1 MLDKTGLTS
10 SEASHVANFIKE
22 LVKSI
27 DLTTSN
33 FQVLTKKG
41 TREGNILNL
50 DDNKMIPN
58 WPELLLEKGRLFSL
72 SAWLK
77 EAIKYKDAQI
87 MKARNTQFDTEVID
101 PSKAPQ
107 SPKSPSL
114 DFEDYFMEL
123 SIKDQ
128 AEYLSNESTAA
139 HIGKFIHNF
148 DTVRSTLDTF
158 KPTEFVSLSPTE
170 VMTVTN
176 TLLYDKEE
184 LLQNFEK
191 LQSIHRECEKK
202 INFYRA
208 KHKEW
213 VADKQR
219 TYQTELSKYRS
230 EYAVWNS
237 EYQSLIQKARS
248 EFEIDK
254 TNKLEALK
262 NLRISIPKSLQPIL
276 DEVYEKLK

>member
-1 MLDKTGLTS
+1 M
-10 SEASHVANFIKE
+10 
-22 LVKSI
+22 
-27 DLTTSN
+27 
-33 FQVLTKKG
+33 
-41 TREGNILNL
+41 
-50 DDNKMIPN
+50 
-58 WPELLLEKGRLFSL
+58 
-72 SAWLK
+72 
-77 EAIKYKDAQI
+77 
-87 MKARNTQFDTEVID
+87 FDTD
-101 PSKAPQ
+101 DFDTPDAPQ
-107 SPKSPSL
+107 HPKTPSVE
-114 DFEDYFMEL
+114 FEDYFMEL

-219 TYQTELSKYRS
+219 SYQTELSKYRS

-237 EYQSLIQKARS
+237 EFQASIQKARS

-254 TNKLEALK
+254 TIKIEALS
-262 NLRISIPKSLQPIL
+262 NLKISIPKSLQPIL